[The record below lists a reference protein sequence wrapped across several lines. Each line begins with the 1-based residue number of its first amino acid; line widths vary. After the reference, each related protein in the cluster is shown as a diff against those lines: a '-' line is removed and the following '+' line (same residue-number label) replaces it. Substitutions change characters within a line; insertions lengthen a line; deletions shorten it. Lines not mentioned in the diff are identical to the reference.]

1 LNRRSIRSRLQIV
14 CWMPLYLW
22 VGPWTVV
29 GLSILLIPRL
39 GRRNIRFH
47 RGTIGIF
54 GPGVAKLMNLAPV
67 EGGAIAMAFGHTILA
82 KDERAW
88 LSTFRHELIHV
99 RQYQWFGP
107 FFVPAY
113 FFESFWQW
121 CRGRHP
127 YLDNR
132 FEVQARKYETTI

>member
-1 LNRRSIRSRLQIV
+1 
-14 CWMPLYLW
+14 
-22 VGPWTVV
+22 
-29 GLSILLIPRL
+29 
-39 GRRNIRFH
+39 
-47 RGTIGIF
+47 
-54 GPGVAKLMNLAPV
+54 MNLAPV
-67 EGGAIAMAFGHTILA
+67 DGGAMAMTLGHTILA
-82 KDERAW
+82 RDERAW
-88 LSTFRHELIHV
+88 LSTFRHELVHV

-113 FFESFWQW
+113 FLESLWQW

>member
-1 LNRRSIRSRLQIV
+1 LKRRTIRSRLQIV
-14 CWMPLYLW
+14 YWLPVYLW
-22 VGPWTVV
+22 VSPWTVV
-29 GLSILLIPRL
+29 GLSVLLVPKI
-39 GRRNIRFH
+39 GRRNIRIH

-54 GPGVAKLMNLAPV
+54 GPGIERMMNLAPV
-67 EGGAIAMAFGHTILA
+67 EGGASAMAVGHTILA
-82 KDERAW
+82 RDEQAW
-88 LSTFRHELIHV
+88 LSTFRHELVHV

-113 FFESFWQW
+113 FLESFWQW
-121 CRGRHP
+121 YRGRHP